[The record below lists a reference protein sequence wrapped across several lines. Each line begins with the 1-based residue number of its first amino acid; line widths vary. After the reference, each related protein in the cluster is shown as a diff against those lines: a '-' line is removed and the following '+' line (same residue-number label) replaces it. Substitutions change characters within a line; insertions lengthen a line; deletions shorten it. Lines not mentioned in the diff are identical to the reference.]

1 MQLPNTSLAPMKK
14 NTLFDRPHA
23 SPLMIAIIALG
34 AIHGPDAQS
43 QDNPRINQS
52 IEAIRNIGKEGRGY
66 SRAIPAAKQLR
77 QTPASKINLL
87 LDTLAD
93 TNPVAENWLR
103 GIVFDVARKS
113 DQPLIALLQSYAMDQ
128 SNNPKGRGLAMELLL
143 KEAPQT
149 ANKLITGCLNDPS
162 LPLREMAVE
171 QAIKR
176 AENLTKGQPEDAI
189 ADYRMSLSAARHPR
203 QLARIIEALEKLGE
217 QVRTADAF
225 VLLTDWQSLAP
236 MNNIDGVGF
245 DMQYSPEK
253 EFQTAGTIDL
263 QAQHTG
269 KTENI
274 NWQPISGS
282 QDLGEVDLADAYNKE
297 KGAVGY
303 LFAEFESDRDRAAQ
317 ARLGCINANK
327 IWINGKLVMQ
337 NEVYHSGS
345 MIDQY
350 IADFPLKKGTNRILL
365 KICQNEQEESW
376 AQNWKFQFRIT
387 DPSGKGLASKP

>member
-1 MQLPNTSLAPMKK
+1 MTKSIPSRRRHPAQWLIIILAF
-14 NTLFDRPHA
+14 T
-23 SPLMIAIIALG
+23 AICET
-34 AIHGPDAQS
+34 DAQT
-43 QDNPRINQS
+43 QDNAQIKQS
-52 IEAIRNIGKEGRGY
+52 LEAVRKVGREGKGY
-66 SRAIPAAKQLR
+66 SQAIPAAKQLR
-77 QTPASKINLL
+77 QTSAANIGLL
-87 LDTLAD
+87 LDGLTD

-113 DQPLIALLQSYAMDQ
+113 AQPMTVDLQRYAMDQ
-128 SNNPKGRGLAMELLL
+128 ANNPTGRGLAMELLL
-143 KEAPQT
+143 KESPQT

-171 QAIKR
+171 QAINR
-176 AENLTKGQPEDAI
+176 AEQLAKDQPKDAI
-189 ADYRMSLSAARHPR
+189 ADYLVSLSAARHPR
-203 QLARIIEALEKLGE
+203 QLARIIEALGKLGE
-217 QVRTADAF
+217 EVKTADAF

-236 MNNIDGVGF
+236 MNNIGGVGF
-245 DMQYSPEK
+245 DKQYTPEK

-263 QAQHTG
+263 QTEHAG

-303 LFAEFESDRDRAAQ
+303 LFAEFESDRDRPAQ

-327 IWINGKLVMQ
+327 IWINGNLVMQ

>member
-1 MQLPNTSLAPMKK
+1 MKK
-14 NTLFDRPHA
+14 SKPSYLRHA
-23 SPLMIAIIALG
+23 APLMIPILVIG
-34 AIHGPDAQS
+34 AILGTDARS
-43 QDNPRINQS
+43 QDNPQLNQS
-52 IEAIRNIGKEGRGY
+52 IEAVRKVGKEGKGY
-66 SRAIPAAKQLR
+66 SQAIPAAKQLR
-77 QTPASKINLL
+77 QTSASKLNLL
-87 LDTLAD
+87 LDALID

-113 DQPLIALLQSYAMDQ
+113 DQPLIANLQSYAMDE
-128 SNNPKGRGLAMELLL
+128 SNNPTGRGLAMELLL

-149 ANKLITGCLNDPS
+149 ANKLITSCLNDPS

-176 AENLTKGQPEDAI
+176 AEQLAKAQPKDAI
-189 ADYRMSLSAARHPR
+189 ADYRLSLSAARHPR
-203 QLARIIEALEKLGE
+203 QLARIIEALGKLGE
-217 QVRTADAF
+217 DVKTADAF

-236 MNNIDGVGF
+236 MNNIDGIGF
-245 DMQYSPEK
+245 DMQYTPEK
-253 EFQTAGTIDL
+253 EFQTSGTIDL
-263 QAQHTG
+263 QTQHNG

-282 QDLGEVDLADAYNKE
+282 QDLGEVDLAGAYNKE

-303 LFAEFESDRDRAAQ
+303 LFAEFESDRDRLAQ

-327 IWINGKLVMQ
+327 IWINGKPVMQ

-376 AQNWKFQFRIT
+376 AQDWKFQFRIT

>member
-1 MQLPNTSLAPMKK
+1 MPIPNTSLAPMKK
-14 NTLFDRPHA
+14 SKTSYRRHA
-23 SPLMIAIIALG
+23 ASLMIAMLAFG
-34 AIHGPDAQS
+34 AISGTDAQS
-43 QDNPRINQS
+43 QDNAQINQS
-52 IEAIRNIGKEGRGY
+52 IEAVRKIGKEGKGY
-66 SRAIPAAKQLR
+66 SLAIPAAKQLR
-77 QTPASKINLL
+77 QTSASNINLL
-87 LDTLAD
+87 LDALTD

-113 DQPLIALLQSYAMDQ
+113 DQPLIATLQSYAMDQ
-128 SNNPKGRGLAMELLL
+128 SNNPTGRGLAMELLL

-149 ANKLITGCLNDPS
+149 ANRLITDCLNDPS

-171 QAIKR
+171 QAITR
-176 AENLTKGQPEDAI
+176 AEQLTKAQPENAI
-189 ADYRMSLSAARHPR
+189 ADYRASLSAARHPR
-203 QLARIIEALEKLGE
+203 QLARIIEALGKLGE
-217 QVRTADAF
+217 EVKTADAF

-245 DMQYSPEK
+245 DMQYTPEK

-263 QAQHTG
+263 QTQHTG

-282 QDLGEVDLADAYNKE
+282 EDLGEVDLADAYNKE

-303 LFAEFESDRDRAAQ
+303 LFAEFESDRDRPAQ